1 MVWNVGYN
9 ALGEIFV
16 WYEAAILSSTL
27 YFVNSSL
34 MLSSFS
40 ANKDTFTAILM
51 QWTSV
56 DNCDLASFTAYTMY
70 CCNAKVWIHTNK
82 FTDSITSKK
91 TSFLRYLTPSPLQ
104 DTAFVKATGGL
115 GAPTSNLWPSWVIY
129 LINKVHQEELKIWY
143 KRNSLPYKNSLREH
157 ILVMFVVVQTLCW
170 PRRCCLWSQSAN
182 YQQDT

>member
-1 MVWNVGYN
+1 
-9 ALGEIFV
+9 
-16 WYEAAILSSTL
+16 
-27 YFVNSSL
+27 
-34 MLSSFS
+34 
-40 ANKDTFTAILM
+40 M

-129 LINKVHQEELKIWY
+129 LVNKVQQDQLKIQY
-143 KRNSLPYKNSLREH
+143 KRNLLQHNYWISLKEH
-157 ILVMFVVVQTLCW
+157 WWCLLLSKHYVDQGDAACEVEVPCTKRTLG
-170 PRRCCLWSQSAN
+170 
-182 YQQDT
+182 

>member
-1 MVWNVGYN
+1 
-9 ALGEIFV
+9 
-16 WYEAAILSSTL
+16 
-27 YFVNSSL
+27 
-34 MLSSFS
+34 
-40 ANKDTFTAILM
+40 
-51 QWTSV
+51 
-56 DNCDLASFTAYTMY
+56 MY

-129 LINKVHQEELKIWY
+129 LVNKVQQDQLKIQY
-143 KRNSLPYKNSLREH
+143 KRNLLQHNYWISLKEH

-170 PRRCCLWSQSAN
+170 PRRCCLWSRTAM
-182 YQQDT
+182 YKQDTWRKYHKTTKHLYRTSKGVSNIRVVLLHWLTV